1 MMRLP
6 AVLLPVNGSGAVL
19 ECRIVV
25 FVAISVDPVGR
36 VVGDDGLVDGLVGAV
51 VVVPFPRVVTV
62 PALVVVVTASDVE
75 VAFGMVVVVAPGIEV
90 GTVVV
95 PGGRVV
101 VVAPAVVVGGAAVV
115 GGGVVVVGEVGSRQP
130 LSRIGCPLGQ
140 FLPP

>member
-36 VVGDDGLVDGLVGAV
+36 VVGDDGLVGAV

-95 PGGRVV
+95 PGGTVV

-115 GGGVVVVGEVGSRQP
+115 GGGVVVVGEGGSPQP